1 MYIDPVRR
9 REGIGQLARRYQLR
23 ADPAGQMEILDT
35 FWTFPAGNQPD
46 LVPPLLVY
54 VDLLATLDPR
64 NLEIAKR
71 IREEHLNHAYRPA

>member
-1 MYIDPVRR
+1 VYIDPARR
-9 REGIGQLARRYQLR
+9 REGIGQLVRQHQLR
-23 ADPAGQMEILDT
+23 AELAGQLEILDT
-35 FWTFPAGNQPD
+35 FWNFPGAGDKPE

-71 IREEHLNHAYRPA
+71 IREEHLNHA